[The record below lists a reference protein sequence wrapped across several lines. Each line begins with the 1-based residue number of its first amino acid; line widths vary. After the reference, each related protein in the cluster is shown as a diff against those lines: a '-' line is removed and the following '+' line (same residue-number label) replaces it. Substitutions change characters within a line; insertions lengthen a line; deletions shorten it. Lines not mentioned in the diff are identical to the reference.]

1 MFFLDFVINGPD
13 EKFRLSKKRR
23 EMPKIC
29 SSQLCELLHYYFFFF
44 LLLYSIFIIYIF
56 SLVRGRSDITLEV
69 EWPEGFTP
77 PPDDVVRAALMS
89 DGEEDGSVS
98 DTDSE

>member
-1 MFFLDFVINGPD
+1 MDPT
-13 EKFRLSKKRR
+13 K
-23 EMPKIC
+23 
-29 SSQLCELLHYYFFFF
+29 SSDHKTKEDNCRKYVLRNCVYFMNSNMHEPFF
-44 LLLYSIFIIYIF
+44 LLLSYIISLYIC
-56 SLVRGRSDITLEV
+56 LVRGPPDITLEV
-69 EWPEGFTP
+69 EWSEGFTS